1 MSETSASPLN
11 VSALLHTLDALKLE
25 RLPLPA
31 HFAAKCD
38 EHGRETYATQLAA
51 LLLAGVEISA
61 EQSRLFKLLLGSL
74 KLGDIQAQLFERALA
89 LNADAMREFFRV
101 VDENELTISFF
112 MDALVLCR
120 LSGPLADAQH
130 QVLSELADLLKLPEA
145 DLPVIA
151 NLAAITLG
159 LPCEANIPFGF
170 TYSKVNAWAEFLIR
184 PLEAES
190 KQAERTAAQKLKDAE
205 NKRKEAAEA
214 AALNPLKGF
223 FSTGGVFPQR

>member
-1 MSETSASPLN
+1 MSEKSASSLN
-11 VSALLHTLDALKLE
+11 VTALLHTLDALKLE

-31 HFAAKCD
+31 HFAANCD

-61 EQSRLFKLLLGSL
+61 EQSRLFKLLLASL

-89 LNADAMREFFRV
+89 LDADAMREFFRV
-101 VDENELTISFF
+101 VDENELTTSLF

-120 LSGPLADAQH
+120 LSGPLTDAQH
-130 QVLSELADLLKLPEA
+130 QLLSELADLLKLPEA

-159 LPCEANIPFGF
+159 LPCEADIPFLF
-170 TYSKVNAWAEFLIR
+170 DYSKVNAWSEFLTR
-184 PLEAES
+184 PLEEEHRF
-190 KQAERTAAQKLKDAE
+190 KELQK
-205 NKRKEAAEA
+205 KRKEEEEKAEKSLSPFLRKNIWGISA
-214 AALNPLKGF
+214 
-223 FSTGGVFPQR
+223 

>member
-1 MSETSASPLN
+1 MSEKSASPLN
-11 VSALLHTLDALKLE
+11 VTALLNTLDALKLE

-38 EHGRETYATQLAA
+38 EHGREIYATQLAA
-51 LLLAGVEISA
+51 LLLAGIEISA

-89 LNADAMREFFRV
+89 LNVDAMREFFRV
-101 VDENELTISFF
+101 VDENKLTTSFF

-120 LSGPLADAQH
+120 LSGPLTDAQH
-130 QVLSELADLLKLPEA
+130 QLLSELADLLKLPEA

-159 LPCEANIPFGF
+159 LPCQADIPVVFD
-170 TYSKVNAWAEFLIR
+170 YSKVNAWTEFLTR
-184 PLEAES
+184 PLEKKRKWE
-190 KQAERTAAQKLKDAE
+190 EYTLVE
-205 NKRKEAAEA
+205 RKEAARRDEEKRKETEA
-214 AALNPLKGF
+214 AARSPLSGIF
-223 FSTGGVFPQR
+223 GVYSGL